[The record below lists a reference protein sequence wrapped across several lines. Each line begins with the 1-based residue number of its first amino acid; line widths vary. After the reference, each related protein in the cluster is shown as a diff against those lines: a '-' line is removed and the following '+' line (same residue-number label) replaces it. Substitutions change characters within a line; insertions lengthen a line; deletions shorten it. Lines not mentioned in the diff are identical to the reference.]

1 MDTSYNLLKSI
12 IETNVSSVSG
22 LISVSL
28 TIPTLGYGIK
38 SDRNVLQ
45 NIELTS
51 LLLKSILS
59 NLSFN

>member
-1 MDTSYNLLKSI
+1 M
-12 IETNVSSVSG
+12 ETNVSIVSG
-22 LISVSL
+22 RMSPSL